1 MILTAQDLR
10 AVRGT
15 RTVLDGVSLEA
26 RPGEVLG
33 LLGANGAGKTTLLR
47 LLAGLEAPAGGT
59 VTFDGRAASAI
70 GRAEMGRQLA
80 YLAQGGAISWP
91 MTVEAV
97 VALGRLP
104 HGGDSPADA
113 AAIAHAMAAADISHL
128 RARPAGSLSGGE
140 RMRVLLARAL
150 AVDGRALLADEPVA
164 ALDPAHQLH
173 TMDVLRARARDGQTV
188 VVVLHDL
195 TLASRFCDR
204 IAVLCAG
211 RVIACGAPASVL
223 TADILSAAYGVTVQ
237 AGTRDGESFIL
248 PWTRIR
254 EPRP

>member
-1 MILTAQDLR
+1 MIITGQDLH

-15 RTVLDGVSLEA
+15 RKVLDGVSLEA
-26 RPGEVLG
+26 HPGEVLG

-47 LLAGLEAPAGGT
+47 LLAGLAAPAAGS
-59 VTFDGRAASAI
+59 VTFDGRAAAFI

-104 HGGDSPADA
+104 HGGDASAGA
-113 AAIAHAMAAADISHL
+113 AVIARAMAAADIAHL

-150 AVDGRALLADEPVA
+150 AVEGRALLADEPVA

-173 TMDVLRARARDGQTV
+173 TMEVLRTKARDGQTV

-204 IAVLCAG
+204 IVMLSEG
-211 RVIACGAPASVL
+211 RLIACGAPTDVL
-223 TADILSAAYGVTVQ
+223 TADILAAAYGVTVE
-237 AGTRDGESFIL
+237 AGLRAGETFIL

-254 EPRP
+254 EPHP

>member
-1 MILTAQDLR
+1 MIITGQDLR

-47 LLAGLEAPAGGT
+47 LLAGLEPPAGGN
-59 VTFDGRAASAI
+59 VTFDGRAASSI

-104 HGGDSPADA
+104 HGDAPTEA
-113 AAIAHAMAAADISHL
+113 AAIARAMAAADIAHL
-128 RARPAGSLSGGE
+128 RTRPAGSLSGGE

-150 AVDGRALLADEPVA
+150 AVEGRALLADEPVA

-173 TMDVLRARARDGQTV
+173 TMEVLRAKARDGQTV

-195 TLASRFCDR
+195 TLASRFCHR
-204 IAVLCAG
+204 IAMLSAG
-211 RVIACGAPASVL
+211 RLIAFGTPGAVL
-223 TADILSAAYGVTVQ
+223 TADILAAAYGVTVE
-237 AGTRDGESFIL
+237 AGTRAGETFIL

-254 EPRP
+254 TPTHE

>member
-1 MILTAQDLR
+1 MIITAQDLC

-15 RTVLDGVSLEA
+15 RTVLAGVSLEA

-47 LLAGLEAPAGGT
+47 LLAGLEPPTGGT
-59 VTFDGRAASAI
+59 VTFDGRAASSI

-80 YLAQGGAISWP
+80 YLVQGGAISWP

-104 HGGDSPADA
+104 HGGDGPSDA
-113 AAIAHAMAAADISHL
+113 AAIARALAGADVSHL
-128 RARPAGSLSGGE
+128 RTRPAGSLSGGE

-150 AVDGRALLADEPVA
+150 AVEGRALLADEPVA

-173 TMDVLRARARDGQTV
+173 TMEVLRAKARDGQTV

-204 IAVLCAG
+204 IALLAAG
-211 RVIACGAPASVL
+211 RLIALGAPADVL
-223 TADILSAAYGVTVQ
+223 TADILAAAYGVTVE
-237 AGTRDGESFIL
+237 AGLRAGETFIL

-254 EPRP
+254 EPRR

>member
-1 MILTAQDLR
+1 MIITGQDLR

-47 LLAGLEAPAGGT
+47 LLAGLEPPAGGS
-59 VTFDGRAASAI
+59 VTFDGRAASTI

-104 HGGDSPADA
+104 HGGDTPADA
-113 AAIAHAMAAADISHL
+113 AAIVRAMAAADIAHL
-128 RARPAGSLSGGE
+128 RTRPAGSLSGGE
-140 RMRVLLARAL
+140 RRRVLLARAL
-150 AVDGRALLADEPVA
+150 AVEGRALLADEPVA

-173 TMDVLRARARDGQTV
+173 TMEVLRAKAGDGQTV

-204 IAVLCAG
+204 IALLAAG
-211 RVIACGAPASVL
+211 RLIAFGTPGAVL
-223 TADILSAAYGVTVQ
+223 TADILAVAYGVTVE
-237 AGTRDGESFIL
+237 AGLRAGETFIL
-248 PWTRIR
+248 PWTRIT
-254 EPRP
+254 EPHP